1 MRIIKLDL
9 AGNGFFVLYE
19 STLLLKDGRGEETV
33 WLCQPPRTPTNEVI
47 ADGYIRRYLQ
57 QWPDA
62 EVIYHCDFYGRLP
75 FPGRVV

>member
-19 STLLLKDGRGEETV
+19 STLLLKDGRGEEMV
-33 WLCQPPRTPTNEVI
+33 WLRQPPRTPTNEVI
-47 ADGYIRRYLQ
+47 ADGYVRRYLQ
-57 QWPDA
+57 QWPGA